1 MTRVDIYLSSTDNSH
16 SNSDGDEDDLN
27 GEDSSGDEEEEE
39 DVLPV
44 YLWKPSETTDVLG
57 DWEVHTKVTTS
68 IIRLF

>member
-1 MTRVDIYLSSTDNSH
+1 MTRVDIYLSSTDNSN
-16 SNSDGDEDDLN
+16 SNSDEDEDDLS

-44 YLWKPSETTDVLG
+44 YLWKPSVTTDVLG

-68 IIRLF
+68 VIRLF